1 MNASDT
7 LSLVNQTLEAARKHG
22 LEAEVMYVALIMAA
36 EANEHGLGMEEVLN
50 KALAEWDIEQ
60 QVSVDFIEDVYR
72 KVDDAGV
79 DVDTGKYV
87 GD

>member
-7 LSLVNQTLEAARKHG
+7 LSLVNQTLESARKHG

-36 EANEHGLGMEEVLN
+36 EANEHGLSMEEVLN
-50 KALAEWDIEQ
+50 KSLAEWDI
-60 QVSVDFIEDVYR
+60 DVYR

-79 DVDTGKYV
+79 DIDTGKYV
-87 GD
+87 GG

>member
-36 EANEHGLGMEEVLN
+36 EANEHGLSMEEVLN
-50 KALAEWDIEQ
+50 KSLAEWDI
-60 QVSVDFIEDVYR
+60 DVYR

-79 DVDTGKYV
+79 DIDTGKYV
-87 GD
+87 GG